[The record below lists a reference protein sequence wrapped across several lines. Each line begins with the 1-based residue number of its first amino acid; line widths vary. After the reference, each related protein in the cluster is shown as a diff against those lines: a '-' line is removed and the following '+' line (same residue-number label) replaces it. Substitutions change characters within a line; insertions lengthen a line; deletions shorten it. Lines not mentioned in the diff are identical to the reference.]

1 MYQRYENARVR
12 QARRRRILVA
22 AVAGAVA
29 AAVVTSASLASN
41 ASRAAGPSGTVAF
54 MIPNAAIPRY
64 ANSDAPALRAALKK
78 LAPGLKLQVINGL
91 GDPQKQLQQAET
103 AINQGVKAIVLT
115 AADPNLSG
123 GILQK
128 AASGNV
134 PVVAYEHEAL
144 DGPLFGFVVFD
155 PFSAGDVQGKY
166 FAHEIA
172 SGKLSKLKKPVRIAW
187 IYGNKGDNYNTQMLK
202 GQSKWIL
209 PLVKAGKVKV
219 VCQDYTPEWDPAKAQ
234 TEMEQCLTKTQ
245 SGVDA
250 VLGFYDGITQG
261 AIAALQAQNL
271 QGKIPVYGGQNPELS
286 GLQYML
292 AGWQEDNVL
301 KPYAREATAAAKLV
315 VAALSGKTAK
325 STGLVN
331 GTYDNKAGMV
341 PLANL
346 PVMHI
351 VRGQEDLAV
360 KFGIFTWKQ
369 ICVGVAAK
377 TPKCKKALGG

>member
-1 MYQRYENARVR
+1 MYQRHQNARIR
-12 QARRRRILVA
+12 HASRRRRVLVA
-22 AVAGAVA
+22 AVSGAVV
-29 AAVVTSASLASN
+29 AAVIATASAASN
-41 ASRAAGPSGTVAF
+41 GSRAAGLSGTVAF

-64 ANSDAPALRAALKK
+64 ANSDAPALRAAFKK
-78 LAPGLKLQVINGL
+78 YAPGLKLQVINGL

-103 AINQGVKAIVLT
+103 AINQGVKAIILT

-128 AASGNV
+128 AAAAKV
-134 PVVAYEHEAL
+134 PVVSYEHESL
-144 DGPLFGFVVFD
+144 DGPLFAFVVFD

-166 FAHEIA
+166 FAQAIA
-172 SGKLSKLKKPVRIAW
+172 SGKLSKVRKPVRIAW

-219 VCQDYTPEWDPAKAQ
+219 SCQYYTPAWDPAKAQ
-234 TEMEQCLTKTQ
+234 AEMEQCLTKTQ
-245 SGVDA
+245 NGIDA

-271 QGKIPVYGGQNPELS
+271 AGKVPVYGGQNPELS

-301 KPYAREATAAAKLV
+301 KPYSREADTAAKLV
-315 VAALSGKTAK
+315 VAALNGKTAK
-325 STGLVN
+325 STGLIN
-331 GTYDNKAGMV
+331 GTYDNKAEQV

-351 VRGQEDLAV
+351 VRGQEGLAV
-360 KFGIFTWKQ
+360 KFGVFTWKQ

-377 TPKCKKALGG
+377 TATCKKALG